1 MNNSIFNIAVLIDGD
16 NAQAKIIKEIIEEVS
31 KYGKVTIRRI
41 YGDWTTPQMN
51 SWKDILNNYSISPIQ
66 KFNYTSGKNST
77 DTSLIIDAMDILH
90 GSNVQGFCIVS
101 SDSDYT
107 GLAKRIREEGLFVMG
122 IGRKTTPI
130 AFVNSCEIFTFTENL
145 IQDTIREK
153 AEDITE
159 IKTKE
164 KTESKAKGKAGSK
177 AKSKA
182 QNKAESKAHEEA
194 ERKSQSEAEEI
205 DTSEAKGTATSET
218 ERKSH
223 EAENH
228 SGEKSERKTHNRGGS
243 KTNRNN
249 ETNSDGL
256 NETNSNRNSEINS
269 DGKTKAESIEYNTST
284 TQLNIK
290 LIDKAFDISIN
301 EEEEAYI
308 STVGTSLRK
317 LDPSFDSRTY
327 GYKTLTKLFES
338 LDKYEVVKNL
348 VNGLNHPLVKLK

>member
-77 DTSLIIDAMDILH
+77 DSSLIIDAMDILH
-90 GSNVQGFCIVS
+90 GSSVQGFCIVS

-122 IGRKTTPI
+122 IGRKNTPI

-145 IQDTIREK
+145 APEKELDLKKNKLKEQAQDKAKDINAEREK
-153 AEDITE
+153 V
-159 IKTKE
+159 KGKE
-164 KTESKAKGKAGSK
+164 KEK
-177 AKSKA
+177 AKSKVEVNGKPQ
-182 QNKAESKAHEEA
+182 QN
-194 ERKSQSEAEEI
+194 
-205 DTSEAKGTATSET
+205 
-218 ERKSH
+218 
-223 EAENH
+223 
-228 SGEKSERKTHNRGGS
+228 
-243 KTNRNN
+243 
-249 ETNSDGL
+249 
-256 NETNSNRNSEINS
+256 
-269 DGKTKAESIEYNTST
+269 GKTETIDKDKDKDKESVDKKNGKESADKANDKEASKDSGNI
-284 TQLNIK
+284 QLDIR
-290 LIDKAFDISIN
+290 LIDRAFDISIN

-327 GYKTLTKLFES
+327 GFKTLTKLFES
-338 LDKYEVVKNL
+338 LDKYTVVKNL